1 MCMGGKPPAQE
12 VQEQVQPVRNSM
24 SSGDELSPTI
34 ELASEDALEIAKKK
48 KSKKGTAAMQ
58 TDLNITGINS
68 NVNV

>member
-1 MCMGGKPPAQE
+1 MCMGKPSAPPVQE
-12 VQEQVQPVRNSM
+12 VVQPVRNSM

-58 TDLNITGINS
+58 TDLNITGTNS

>member
-1 MCMGGKPPAQE
+1 MCMGRPPKQE
-12 VQEQVQPVRNSM
+12 VQETVQPVRAAM

-58 TDLNITGINS
+58 TDLNITGTNS

>member
-1 MCMGGKPPAQE
+1 MCMGKPPAQA
-12 VQEQVQPVRNSM
+12 VQEEAVQPVRAAM
-24 SSGDELSPTI
+24 SSGDEQAPTI

-58 TDLNITGINS
+58 TDLNITSGNS

>member
-1 MCMGGKPPAQE
+1 MCMGRQSAPAQQE
-12 VQEQVQPVRNSM
+12 VVQPVRNAM
-24 SSGDELSPTI
+24 SSGDELSPSI

-58 TDLNITGINS
+58 TDLNITGTNS

>member
-1 MCMGGKPPAQE
+1 MCMPKQEPPAQ
-12 VQEQVQPVRNSM
+12 QEIIQPVRNSM

-34 ELASEDALEIAKKK
+34 ELASEESLEIAKKK

-58 TDLNITGINS
+58 TDLNITGTNS

>member
-1 MCMGGKPPAQE
+1 MCMGKQQDPPAQ
-12 VQEQVQPVRNSM
+12 QEIIQPVRNSM

-58 TDLNITGINS
+58 TDLNITGTNS

>member
-1 MCMGGKPPAQE
+1 MCMGKPSMPAQ
-12 VQEQVQPVRNSM
+12 QEIVQPVRNAM
-24 SSGDELSPTI
+24 SSGDEQAPTI

-58 TDLNITGINS
+58 TDLNITGTNS

>member
-1 MCMGGKPPAQE
+1 MGGQKQQVE
-12 VQEQVQPVRNSM
+12 EQVQPVRNAM
-24 SSGDELSPTI
+24 SSGDEQAPTI

-58 TDLNITGINS
+58 TDLNITGGNS

>member
-1 MCMGGKPPAQE
+1 MCMGRPSAPAQQE
-12 VQEQVQPVRNSM
+12 VVQPVRNAM
-24 SSGDELSPTI
+24 SSGDEQAPSI

-58 TDLNITGINS
+58 TDLNITGTNS